1 MEIIKLTDQNT
12 RHILNRNNKKGFEFL
27 SAKKYQQ
34 AYEFFAKNLALDSD
48 NTESMIGI
56 LLADMA
62 IDFEEQALGLYEYYQ
77 ILLTQE
83 ISKTQAQKQ
92 MLDTIKSFDKSTT
105 KIFDTIKTIEALKAD
120 SINGILYEDFKQIA
134 QTKESFK
141 EAFEDLIFSTKIV
154 FTNKSDFYEFLNY
167 LVDNNY
173 QDISMDYIESLK
185 KNVFYDKEIEQ
196 ILQKVINDSS
206 KKHKL

>member
-1 MEIIKLTDQNT
+1 MEIVKLTDQNT

-34 AYEFFAKNLALDSD
+34 AYEFFAKNLVLDSD

-77 ILLTQE
+77 ILLAQE

-141 EAFEDLIFSTKIV
+141 EAFEDLMFSTKIV

>member
-12 RHILNRNNKKGFEFL
+12 RHILNRNNKKGFELL

-62 IDFEEQALGLYEYYQ
+62 TDFEEQALGLYEYYQ

-83 ISKTQAQKQ
+83 ISKRQAQKQ
-92 MLDTIKSFDKSTT
+92 MLETIKSFDKSTT

-120 SINGILYEDFKQIA
+120 SINGILYEDFKRIA

-173 QDISMDYIESLK
+173 EDISMDYIESLK

-196 ILQKVINDSS
+196 ILQKVIDDST